1 MVDVGKATEAASRP
15 NSDRSLVTS
24 GVTSPKDNRVLFDG
38 GLFGPEPTRNQR
50 AEE

>member
-1 MVDVGKATEAASRP
+1 MVDVDKLTEAASRP
-15 NSDRSLVTS
+15 NSDRSWATS

-38 GLFGPEPTRNQR
+38 GLFGSEPIRNQR